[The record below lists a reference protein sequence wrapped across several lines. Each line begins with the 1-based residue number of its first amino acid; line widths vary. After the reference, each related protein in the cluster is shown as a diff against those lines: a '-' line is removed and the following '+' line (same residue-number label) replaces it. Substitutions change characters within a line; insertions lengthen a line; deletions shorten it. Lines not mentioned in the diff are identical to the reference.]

1 MNIYSLCSSK
11 SIILFPT
18 FHSMKKSEAKSCAIM
33 ALILEKT
40 SYLVFVLFITIPF
53 LIIMFLRNQGNDAL
67 NIFIFLEVFFA
78 LLLILQAW
86 HAYIDAKMFR
96 AFIDDG
102 ITTKDLD
109 TFLVKIFYRKWLKGK
124 DMQYRIDASIRLLKR
139 FFVSLIIHVV
149 FFVIWFFGFM
159 NNYGNIFLF

>member
-1 MNIYSLCSSK
+1 
-11 SIILFPT
+11 
-18 FHSMKKSEAKSCAIM
+18 MKKSEEKSCLIM

-40 SYLVFVLFITIPF
+40 SYLVSVLFITIPF
-53 LIIMFLRNQGNDAL
+53 LIIMYLHNDGNNAL

-96 AFIDDG
+96 AFVDDD
-102 ITTKDLD
+102 IKTKDLD
-109 TFLVKIFYRKWLKGK
+109 TYLVQIFYRKGLKGK

-139 FFVSLIIHVV
+139 FFVSLIIHTV
-149 FFVIWFFGFM
+149 FFVI
-159 NNYGNIFLF
+159 